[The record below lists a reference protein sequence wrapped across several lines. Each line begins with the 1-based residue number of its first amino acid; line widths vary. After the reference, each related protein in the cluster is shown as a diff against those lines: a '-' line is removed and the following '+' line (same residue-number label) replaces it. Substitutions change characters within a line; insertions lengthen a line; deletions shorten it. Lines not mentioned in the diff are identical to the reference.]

1 MDSAAKRSFYIKI
14 TFLFSAALIAFLLI
28 NMGQVILPFIFA
40 ALLAYFLQPLADFL
54 LKHKIPLILT
64 VLFVY
69 LLFAV
74 LLYIVIAK
82 GLPLLTGELTKIVSD
97 IPTYLAKVEKLLQ
110 TFGISQNMLAEFAEK
125 ILQDA
130 GKINTESLTASLKS
144 AAQFLFALLL
154 APLLSYYILK
164 DREKMKRGIISVLP
178 IDERDEISRIA
189 GDINR
194 IYRSFFSGYVLLGI
208 IVFVLSFVLY
218 SFLKLPYAILLALLL
233 GICDLIPYFGPLI
246 GAIPAVLLAFMQSPA
261 KALYVVLGIIIIQQ
275 LESAVFSPKILGSRI
290 GIHPLTVIFAV
301 LFGGFYFG
309 LFGLIFAVPTAA
321 TLKLLVSYIYCRI
334 SRAKA

>member
-1 MDSAAKRSFYIKI
+1 MCRC
-14 TFLFSAALIAFLLI
+14 
-28 NMGQVILPFIFA
+28 G
-40 ALLAYFLQPLADFL
+40 
-54 LKHKIPLILT
+54 T
-64 VLFVY
+64 VNE
-69 LLFAV
+69 A
-74 LLYIVIAK
+74 
-82 GLPLLTGELTKIVSD
+82 
-97 IPTYLAKVEKLLQ
+97 EKLLQ
-110 TFGISQNMLAEFAEK
+110 RFGISQDMLTEFADK
-125 ILQDA
+125 LLQDA
-130 GKINTESLTASLKS
+130 GTFNSEKLTAGLKS

-164 DREKMKRGIISVLP
+164 DREKMKKGIISVLP

-218 SFLKLPYAILLALLL
+218 SFLRLPYAILLALLL

-246 GAIPAVLLAFMQSPA
+246 GAVPAVLLAFMQNPVD
-261 KALYVVLGIIIIQQ
+261 ALYVILGILVIQQ
-275 LESAVFSPKILGSRI
+275 LESTVFSPKILGSRI

-309 LFGLIFAVPTAA
+309 LLGLIFAVPTAA
-321 TLKLLVSYIYCRI
+321 ALKLLISYIYCRI